1 MNCGNKLKFPPHQQ
15 AARDDLLFGK
25 MCISTHRDFSV
36 LNQLFKGEKKAWA
49 ANRLGARSASCSCV
63 LALKGVC

>member
-25 MCISTHRDFSV
+25 VCISTHRDFSKSTF
-36 LNQLFKGEKKAWA
+36 QRGEESM
-49 ANRLGARSASCSCV
+49 GSEQVRS
-63 LALKGVC
+63 